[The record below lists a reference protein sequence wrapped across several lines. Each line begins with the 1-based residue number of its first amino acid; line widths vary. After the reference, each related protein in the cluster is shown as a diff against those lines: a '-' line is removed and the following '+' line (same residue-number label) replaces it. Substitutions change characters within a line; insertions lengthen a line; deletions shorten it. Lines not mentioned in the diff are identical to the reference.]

1 MHFCAQHGFDIN
13 FVAWDFNTDQT
24 PINMRLLKS
33 HLFFLAL
40 STVLI
45 QGACNMHRE
54 ITVESPSGKI
64 KVKVELTKNDEVG
77 YAVHYKGKTII
88 NPSLI
93 GFEFLDQPPISEG
106 LKISG
111 SAKTSFDETWEM
123 PWGEQRFVRNHYNE
137 LRVALKEKAG
147 LKRIFNIVF
156 RVFDDGLGFRIEFP
170 EQENMKEVFIT
181 EENTWFKLD
190 GDHECWWLP
199 GDWDISEHLYNHTT
213 FSEIDA
219 ISKRNHP
226 NLAQTYI
233 PENAVLTPFTMK
245 TEDGLYISFHEA
257 ALIDYSGITL
267 QVYPENLAM
276 RSNLVG
282 SWRDFKV
289 ERKTP
294 FSTPWRTI
302 QIAEEPGKLIES
314 RLLLNLNEPN
324 KLGDVSWIKPTK
336 YVGIWWE
343 MHLDKSTWGYS
354 NVAGGK
360 PHGRHGATTE
370 NARKY
375 IDFAAANN
383 IGAVLIEGWNTGW
396 ENWIGSA
403 DREGIFDFVTPY
415 PDYDLKEV
423 VRYAKEKGVRIIM
436 HHETSAA
443 VTTYEQQLDTAYA
456 LMESLG
462 LGMVKTGYVGTIIP
476 QGEYHHNQFMVNHY
490 QKVIETAA
498 RHKVA
503 VNSHESIMPTGLRR
517 TYPNE
522 ISCENL
528 RGQEFNAW
536 ATDGGNPP
544 SHLPT
549 VAFTRMLAG
558 PIDYTPGIFN
568 IKLDPYKPNNQVNTT
583 LAQQLALYVVIYSP
597 IQMAA
602 DLPENYENH
611 PAFQFIREVG
621 VDWEQSVVLNGEIG
635 EYVTIA
641 REERNTGNW
650 FLGSITNEVPREF
663 IIKTNF
669 LDPSRKYLA
678 TLYTDTNDSH
688 WDLNPTAYVIKQFE
702 VSSESEIELKIA
714 PGGGAAISFIVKD

>member
-1 MHFCAQHGFDIN
+1 M
-13 FVAWDFNTDQT
+13 
-24 PINMRLLKS
+24 K
-33 HLFFLAL
+33 L
-40 STVLI
+40 STGNLAILTMLI
-45 QGACNMHRE
+45 VIMQSACNFKRE
-54 ITVESPSGKI
+54 LKVESPSGYI
-64 KVKVELTKNDEVG
+64 RVTVELTGNDQVS
-77 YAVHYKGKTII
+77 YAVHYKGKKII
-88 NPSLI
+88 NPSVV
-93 GFEFLDQPPISEG
+93 GFDFLNRPSISEG
-106 LKISG
+106 LSITG
-111 SAKTSFDETWEM
+111 SEKKTFNETWEM
-123 PWGEQRFVRNHYNE
+123 PWGEQRFVTNHYNE
-137 LRVALKEKAG
+137 LRVFVQEKTALKRVFS
-147 LKRIFNIVF
+147 LVF

-181 EENTWFKLD
+181 EENTWFNLA

-199 GDWDISEHLYNHTT
+199 GDWDISEHLYSHTR

-233 PENAVLTPFTMK
+233 PVNAVLTPFTMK
-245 TEDGLYISFHEA
+245 TGDGIYLSFHEA
-257 ALIDYSGITL
+257 ALIDYAGITL
-267 QVYPENLAM
+267 KVYPGKLAM

-282 SWRDFKV
+282 SWRKYKV
-289 ERKTP
+289 DRKTP

-302 QIAEEPGKLIES
+302 QIAQEPGKLIES
-314 RLLLNLNEPN
+314 RMLLNLNEPN
-324 KLGDVSWIKPTK
+324 RLGDVSWIKPTK

-343 MHLDKSTWGYS
+343 MHLGKSTWAYS
-354 NVAGGK
+354 DVAGGK

-370 NARKY
+370 NAKKF

-396 ENWIGSA
+396 ENWIGTA

-415 PDYDLKEV
+415 PDYDLQEV
-423 VRYAKEKGVRIIM
+423 VRYAKAKGVRLIM

-443 VTTYEQQLDTAYA
+443 VSTYEKQLDSAYA

-462 LGMVKTGYVGTIIP
+462 MDMVKTGYVGTIIP
-476 QGEYHHNQFMVNHY
+476 TGEYHHNQFMVNHY

-522 ISCENL
+522 LTSENL

-568 IKLDPYKPNNQVNTT
+568 IKLDPYRPDNQVNTT

-597 IQMAA
+597 LQMVA
-602 DLPENYENH
+602 DLPGNYENH
-611 PAFQFIREVG
+611 PAFQFIRDVG
-621 VDWEQSVVLNGEIG
+621 VDWEQSRVLNGAIG

-641 REERNTGNW
+641 RQERNTGNW
-650 FLGSITNEVPREF
+650 FLGSITNELPRQF
-663 IIKTNF
+663 IIKADF
-669 LDPSRKYLA
+669 LDPSKKYIA
-678 TLYTDTNDSH
+678 TLYTDSDDAH
-688 WDLNPTAYVIKQFE
+688 WDHNPTAYVIKQFE
-702 VSSESEIELKIA
+702 ADSGSEIELNLA
-714 PGGGAAISFIVKD
+714 PGGGVAISFMVDN

>member
-1 MHFCAQHGFDIN
+1 MHVSAQHGFDIN

-24 PINMRLLKS
+24 PITMRLFKS

-40 STVLI
+40 STILL
-45 QGACNMHRE
+45 QGACDMHRE
-54 ITVESPSGKI
+54 ITVESPSGEI

-106 LKISG
+106 LTISG
-111 SAKTSFDETWEM
+111 SAKTTFDETWEM

-137 LRVALKEKAG
+137 LRVTLKEKAG
-147 LKRIFNIVF
+147 LKRIFNIAF
-156 RVFDDGLGFRIEFP
+156 RVFDDGLGFRIVFP

-199 GDWDISEHLYNHTT
+199 GDWDISEHLYNHTN

-219 ISKRNHP
+219 ISKRNHA

-257 ALIDYSGITL
+257 ALIDYAGITL
-267 QVYPENLAM
+267 QVYPENHAM

-282 SWRDFKV
+282 SWRDYKV

-324 KLGDVSWIKPTK
+324 KLGDVSWVKPTK

-370 NARKY
+370 NAKKY

-423 VRYAKEKGVRIIM
+423 VRYAKEKGVRIMM

-568 IKLDPYKPNNQVNTT
+568 IKLNPYRPNNQVNTT

-641 REERNTGNW
+641 REERYTGNW

-669 LDPSRKYLA
+669 LDPARNYLA

-688 WDLNPTAYVIKQFE
+688 WDLNPTAYVIEQFE